1 MAGRSQRNNTFSG
14 KGLRLRAAAW
24 VVWALVLG
32 FAVITA
38 AESAEVAAQDG
49 EAVEP
54 TVAPV
59 RDYSLENRALG
70 FRRDKAEVAA
80 KPEDKPGDER
90 LRPGREG
97 NWFGVVFFLVVVLG
111 AFLVLGLYVF
121 KRILP
126 NGRGLFSSPALE
138 VLGRTHFDQQKYVA
152 LLRVGKRLLVVGV
165 APGGF
170 DALTEISDEVEIAD
184 LMAVA
189 KPKTSTGKNIFHR
202 MFLSQLRQSERA
214 AVFSGVDEESGDGE
228 RGDGAGNVSALS
240 DIQARVRSLRET
252 E

>member
-1 MAGRSQRNNTFSG
+1 MPGWSLRFNILPG
-14 KGLRLRAAAW
+14 KGLALRAAAW
-24 VVWALVLG
+24 GLWVLVLLLPAMSG
-32 FAVITA
+32 AGA
-38 AESAEVAAQDG
+38 AEVAVQDADTA
-49 EAVEP
+49 ETA
-54 TVAPV
+54 VAPT
-59 RDYSLENRALG
+59 RDYGLENRALG
-70 FRRDKAEVAA
+70 FRRDKAEAA
-80 KPEDKPGDER
+80 VKPEDKPEDER

-97 NWFGVVFFLVVVLG
+97 NWFGVVFFLVMVLG

-170 DALTEISDEVEIAD
+170 DALTEIADEVEVAD

-189 KPKTSTGKNIFHR
+189 KPKTSAGKNIFHR

-214 AVFSGVDEESGDGE
+214 KVFSGADAEAGDEDN
-228 RGDGAGNVSALS
+228 GADNVSALS